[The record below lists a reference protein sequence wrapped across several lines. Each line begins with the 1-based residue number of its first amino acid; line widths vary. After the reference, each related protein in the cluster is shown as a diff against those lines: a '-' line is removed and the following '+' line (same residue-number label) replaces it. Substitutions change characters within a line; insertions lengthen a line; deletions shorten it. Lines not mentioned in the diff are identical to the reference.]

1 MPVLCD
7 FQQII
12 GDTHQAIPATA
23 AGAQVPLPSFDT
35 GGRDSGATAFLI
47 LTARNLAGSAE
58 VLVNNSSV
66 GTISATSGSFWS
78 TQLIHVNGSQL
89 NNGNNTI
96 VLVNVSDP
104 FDLKTVMCF
113 FHQST

>member
-12 GDTHQAIPATA
+12 GDTPQAIPAV
-23 AGAQVPLPSFDT
+23 GLGVQVPLPSFDT

-47 LTARNLAGSAE
+47 LSARNLTGTAD

-66 GTISATSGSFWS
+66 GTITATSGSFWS
-78 TQLIHVNGSQL
+78 TQMIHVNGNQL

-96 VLVNVSDP
+96 ALTNVMDA
-104 FDLKTVMCF
+104 FELKTVMCF
-113 FHQST
+113 FHQSA